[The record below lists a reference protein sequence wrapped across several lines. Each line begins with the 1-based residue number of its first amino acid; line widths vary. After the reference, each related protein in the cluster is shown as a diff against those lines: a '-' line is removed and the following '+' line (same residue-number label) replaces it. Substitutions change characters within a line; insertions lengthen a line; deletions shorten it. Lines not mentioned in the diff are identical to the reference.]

1 MEWCGYNKPRK
12 TSDHQQTTRS
22 RRDEGRFP
30 QRAGGTTALPEP
42 VLEIPNLQNFD
53 KAAYVGLSH
62 QAPRHGP
69 ISHLVC
75 GNLVTGSRHGPIALF
90 SPVFHWPP
98 GPCCALPRKL
108 TPTVKA
114 NCSLTSS
121 WVWLVGTRQEIEG
134 KHVYRGWVMYYVSS
148 LPVGFPG
155 LPVSSDPE
163 PWVKYIII

>member
-1 MEWCGYNKPRK
+1 M
-12 TSDHQQTTRS
+12 
-22 RRDEGRFP
+22 
-30 QRAGGTTALPEP
+30 ALPEP

-69 ISHLVC
+69 IV
-75 GNLVTGSRHGPIALF
+75 LF

-121 WVWLVGTRQEIEG
+121 WVWLAGTRQEIEG

-163 PWVKYIII
+163 PWVKYIIIWCYSRLMKECRGLIVSILSLFSKWLLCTGLLFQVFSVF